1 MGATDI
7 IDRERENALPMNA
20 STPTNKEHPVSDS
33 ATTISPTASQRL
45 AGKTALVTGAASG
58 IGKSVATRFANE
70 GARVVF
76 TDRDLAGAQSAIV
89 GLPGAVAVHLD
100 VSDEESVVAAYAEV
114 VAQGL
119 SIDVVVANAGVQ
131 LFGQDD
137 RIGDLD
143 LAVWQK
149 TIDVNLTGTFL
160 TVKHAVRAMQGR
172 GGSIILT
179 GSPTGLNGEGAVFTA
194 YSTSKAGMHGL
205 ARTVAAAY
213 ASEGIRVNTVVPGY
227 TETPL
232 VTAISGDSESRAA
245 IVSRIPLG
253 RAGTP
258 ADVEGIMVFLASDE
272 ASFATGSMFRI
283 DGGMTTL

>member
-1 MGATDI
+1 
-7 IDRERENALPMNA
+7 
-20 STPTNKEHPVSDS
+20 
-33 ATTISPTASQRL
+33 
-45 AGKTALVTGAASG
+45 
-58 IGKSVATRFANE
+58 
-70 GARVVF
+70 
-76 TDRDLAGAQSAIV
+76 
-89 GLPGAVAVHLD
+89 
-100 VSDEESVVAAYAEV
+100 
-114 VAQGL
+114 
-119 SIDVVVANAGVQ
+119 
-131 LFGQDD
+131 
-137 RIGDLD
+137 
-143 LAVWQK
+143 
-149 TIDVNLTGTFL
+149 
-160 TVKHAVRAMQGR
+160 VKHAVRAMQGR

-179 GSPTGLNGEGAVFTA
+179 GSPTGLNGEGAAFTA

-272 ASFATGSMFRI
+272 ASFATGSMFRV